1 MSDQIT
7 KYMALIE
14 EDKLLIKSLNSGEVK
29 LEFDLQAIAVF
40 QGYEK
45 KVSKIP
51 LQSNEVENEA

>member
-1 MSDQIT
+1 
-7 KYMALIE
+7 MALIE

-45 KVSKIP
+45 VVTKIP
-51 LQSNEVENEA
+51 MQSNAEENKT